1 MLSFVYSD
9 FADSSEFSLLGAAA
23 VTEDHILR
31 VAPSTDGTG
40 AAWQGE
46 QQFVSLGFE
55 TTFQFRMGGKF
66 ESRNGMAFVIQN
78 VSPTAIGGSIGGLGY
93 SGLPNSL
100 AIEFDTDSNWT
111 LEDPS
116 DSHISV
122 HTRGVDPNS
131 KKEFYSLG
139 SISTSGY
146 TLNDGNV
153 HTAKLIYLPGQ
164 LSVFV
169 DDMNTPQLSVPLDL
183 ASTMELNRGQAWVGF
198 TAASLST
205 KGQNHDVLSWSYES
219 PADATAVITVGDSGQ
234 RESVSGQTMMEF
246 PVLVTRPDTSGPL
259 TVEVLYSTTN
269 GTATTPGDFVAVSDS
284 LTIELADGQADAP
297 RPSLCRSTQTSR
309 LRIPRRSSSISLI
322 P

>member
-1 MLSFVYSD
+1 LEGAIFYFTTQGITQANTGKPEMSRNAPSRRSARNRSIRHRRQDSSHFRLLRHEQLEDRRLLSFVYSD

-40 AAWQGE
+40 AAWHSE

-55 TTFQFRMGGKF
+55 TTFQFRMGARF

-78 VSPTAIGGSIGGLGY
+78 VSATAIGGSIGGLGY

-153 HTAKLIYLPGQ
+153 HTAKLIYSPGQ

-169 DDMNTPQLSVPLDL
+169 DDMNAPQLSVPLDL
-183 ASTMELNRGQAWVGF
+183 ASTIELNRGQAWVGF

-205 KGQNHDVLSWSYES
+205 KGQNHDVLSWNYES
-219 PADATAVITVGDSGQ
+219 PADA
-234 RESVSGQTMMEF
+234 
-246 PVLVTRPDTSGPL
+246 
-259 TVEVLYSTTN
+259 N
-269 GTATTPGDFVAVSDS
+269 H
-284 LTIELADGQADAP
+284 
-297 RPSLCRSTQTSR
+297 
-309 LRIPRRSSSISLI
+309 
-322 P
+322 